1 MNLTK
6 ARIKIILDAITTI
19 NDPSI
24 ELLEAVSVLTAMHA
38 KPVVVPKS
46 RVRPEGWV
54 DGRKKRAV
62 VATPADVIAP
72 VPVLTIVDD
81 GSSSSGY
88 VLDGAT

>member
-6 ARIKIILDAITTI
+6 ARIKVILDAITTI

-54 DGRKKRAV
+54 DGRKKRVPPAEAPTNAV
-62 VATPADVIAP
+62 LADNL
-72 VPVLTIVDD
+72 PVLTIVDD
-81 GSSSSGY
+81 GSGY